1 MKNLQDD
8 AESLLRRASN
18 AQARLRRYFTPTRL
32 LCASS
37 LGRGTNAQVY
47 LKLESELPTGSFKV
61 RGALYA
67 LNAEMGRRTL
77 PEVVASSTGNHGAA
91 VAYAGKILN
100 VPVTIF
106 LPHNSNPTKQRRI
119 REQGAEIVEHGKDI
133 SEAFD
138 AANAYANRTGAFLLS
153 DASNS
158 DVPIGTATIAI
169 EIVERL
175 PDVDEIWVPIGDTA
189 LIRGVAAV
197 AKHLRP
203 GVRVIGVQAERAPAY
218 YLSWKRGGVVTTKS
232 CDTIA
237 DGLATRIPIQENVTA
252 IRKLVDDVNL
262 VTEVQLLSAVEHL
275 YVNERIVAEPAGAA
289 TTAAWLATSRR
300 TPNAPVIL
308 LVTGSNIADPAQ
320 WSGRKIFQN
329 SETAF
334 SRLTESNKIGG
345 TKNAGVIG
353 G

>member
-1 MKNLQDD
+1 MNHSYWARFQTALQF
-8 AESLLRRASN
+8 
-18 AQARLRRYFTPTRL
+18 LRRYFAPTRIP
-32 LCASS
+32 CASS
-37 LGRGTNAQVY
+37 LGRGTDTQVY
-47 LKLESELPTGSFKV
+47 LKLESELPTGSFKL

-67 LNAEMGRRTL
+67 LNAEMGRRTV

-106 LPHNSNPTKQRRI
+106 LPRNSNPTKQRRI
-119 REQGAEIVEHGKDI
+119 REQGAKIIEHGKDI

-153 DASNS
+153 DASNP
-158 DVPIGTATIAI
+158 DVPIGTGTIAI
-169 EIVERL
+169 EIVEQL

-189 LIRGVAAV
+189 LIRGVAAA

-203 GVRVIGVQAERAPAY
+203 GVRVIGVQAKRAPSY
-218 YLSWKRGGVVTTKS
+218 YLSWKRGVVVTTKS

-252 IRKLVDDVNL
+252 IRELVDDVNL
-262 VTEVQLLSAVEHL
+262 VTEAQLLSAVEHL
-275 YVNERIVAEPAGAA
+275 YISEQIVAEPAGAA
-289 TTAAWLATSRR
+289 TTAAWLATSRH
-300 TPNAPVIL
+300 TPNAPVVL
-308 LVTGSNIADPAQ
+308 LVTGSNIAEPAK
-320 WSGRKIFQN
+320 WSTRKIFQN
-329 SETAF
+329 SETIF
-334 SRLTESNKIGG
+334 SRLTELNKIGG
-345 TKNAGVIG
+345 NKNAGVVG

>member
-1 MKNLQDD
+1 MFLGRNMNHPWARFQTALQFV
-8 AESLLRRASN
+8 
-18 AQARLRRYFTPTRL
+18 RRYFTPTRL

-37 LGRGTNAQVY
+37 LGRGTDAQVY

-67 LNAEMGRRTL
+67 LNAEMGQRTV

-106 LPHNSNPTKQRRI
+106 LPRDSNPTKRRRI
-119 REQGAEIVEHGKDI
+119 REQGAEIVEHGRDI

-138 AANAYANRTGAFLLS
+138 AASAYADRTGAFLLS
-153 DASNS
+153 DATNS

-169 EIVERL
+169 EIVEQL
-175 PDVDEIWVPIGDTA
+175 PDVDEIWAPMGDTA
-189 LIRGVAAV
+189 LIRGVAAA

-203 GVRVIGVQAERAPAY
+203 GVRVIGVQAERAPSY
-218 YLSWKRGGVVTTKS
+218 YLSWKRGVVVTTKS

-252 IRKLVDDVNL
+252 IRKLVDGVNL
-262 VTEVQLLSAVEHL
+262 VTEAQLLSAVEHL
-275 YVNERIVAEPAGAA
+275 YVNEQIVAEPAGAA
-289 TTAAWLATSRR
+289 TTAAWLATSRH
-300 TPNAPVIL
+300 TPNARVVL

-334 SRLTESNKIGG
+334 SRLTKVNKIGR
-345 TKNAGVIG
+345 N
-353 G
+353 

>member
-1 MKNLQDD
+1 
-8 AESLLRRASN
+8 
-18 AQARLRRYFTPTRL
+18 
-32 LCASS
+32 
-37 LGRGTNAQVY
+37 

-67 LNAEMGRRTL
+67 LNAEMGQRTV

-106 LPHNSNPTKQRRI
+106 LPRDSNPTKRRRI
-119 REQGAEIVEHGKDI
+119 REQGAEIVEHGRDI

-138 AANAYANRTGAFLLS
+138 AASAYADRTGAFLLS
-153 DASNS
+153 DATNS

-169 EIVERL
+169 EIVEQL
-175 PDVDEIWVPIGDTA
+175 PDVDEIWAPMGDTA
-189 LIRGVAAV
+189 LIRGVAAA

-203 GVRVIGVQAERAPAY
+203 GVRVIGVQAERAPSY
-218 YLSWKRGGVVTTKS
+218 YLSWKRGVVVTTKS

-252 IRKLVDDVNL
+252 IRKLVDGVNL
-262 VTEVQLLSAVEHL
+262 VTEAQLLSAVEHL
-275 YVNERIVAEPAGAA
+275 YVNEQIVAEPAGAA
-289 TTAAWLATSRR
+289 TTAAWLATSRH
-300 TPNAPVIL
+300 TPNARVVL

-334 SRLTESNKIGG
+334 SRLTKVNKIGR
-345 TKNAGVIG
+345 N
-353 G
+353 